1 MDIYVKIT
9 SKIQSFA
16 IPMDDIDDSLNLK
29 KNMYQL
35 VHLKDQRDN

>member
-29 KNMYQL
+29 KKYVSIGSFKRL
-35 VHLKDQRDN
+35 D